1 MKEDVKQWI
10 TKAMEDY
17 RIAEHELSFPEDEIA
32 TGPVCF
38 HCQQVIEKLLK
49 AFLITQKLDFSK
61 THDLEYLT
69 KLCAEIDNSFKTLDV
84 GTLTSYAVDVR
95 YPDDFYSPSIDEARY
110 CFEIATKAKDFILK
124 KI

>member
-61 THDLEYLT
+61 THDLEYLV
-69 KLCAEIDNSFKTLDV
+69 KLCSEIDTSFRALEI

-95 YPDDFYSPSIDEARY
+95 YPDDFYSPSIDETRH
-110 CFEIATKAKDFILK
+110 CFEIATRAKDFILK